1 MTASPQSSSRRE
13 WASRAAWAVSGVVL
27 AVIVFELLDL
37 RSDEERIRSLLAAV
51 RRGNLAEVRELVDDG
66 IDLGAV
72 TPNGWT
78 ALHHAAFHG
87 RADIVALLLENGA
100 PVAARHPRGWTPL
113 HRAAEHGSIEVAR
126 MLIER
131 GAPIDA
137 EANGRSA
144 LGVAIAKGHK
154 ALVGYLVDQGAG
166 LGVLEER
173 SGLTPLLYAVMSG
186 DLELLEKLL
195 AREASVDARLSDG
208 ESALHIAVALGD
220 ADGVAL
226 LLKGGAKPNARNA
239 TGRTPLH
246 RAATSGP
253 PELVAMLLEFG
264 ADPAIADESGQR
276 PLDLVP
282 PAGSEA
288 IAELLEARGD

>member
-13 WASRAAWAVSGVVL
+13 WASQAAWAVSGIVL

-37 RSDEERIRSLLAAV
+37 RTDDERFRALMAAS
-51 RRGNLAEVRELVDDG
+51 RRGNLAEVRELVEDG

-72 TPNGWT
+72 TSTGWT

-87 RADIVALLLENGA
+87 RSDVVALLLENGA

-113 HRAAEHGSIEVAR
+113 HRAAEHGSIEIVR

-131 GAPIDA
+131 GAPID
-137 EANGRSA
+137 EKANGRSA

-154 ALVGYLVDQGAG
+154 ALVGYLVDQGAD

-173 SGLTPLLYAVMSG
+173 SGLTPLLYAVMSR
-186 DLELLEKLL
+186 DLELLGKLL

-220 ADGVAL
+220 ADSLAL
-226 LLKGGAKPNARNA
+226 LLENGAKPNAKNA

-246 RAATSGP
+246 HAAITGS
-253 PELVAMLLEFG
+253 PELVAMLLEAD
-264 ADPAIADESGQR
+264 ADPAIVDESGKQ

-282 PAGSEA
+282 LGGSEA
-288 IAELLEARGD
+288 TAELLGAGRD